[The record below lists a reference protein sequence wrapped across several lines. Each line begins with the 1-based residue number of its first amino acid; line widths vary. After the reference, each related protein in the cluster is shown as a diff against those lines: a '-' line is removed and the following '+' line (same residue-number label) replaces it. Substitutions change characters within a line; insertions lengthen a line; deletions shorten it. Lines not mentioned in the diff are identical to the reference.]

1 MTNNTDTDKSWDATL
16 TARYGDKLLKKPD
29 ATAST
34 ADPGGE
40 TEAQIA
46 ERVRTE
52 EAQRVRDVTA
62 ICDLAGKPDRA
73 TAFVGNGTTVSAAL
87 AVLTREA
94 NAEQRSQ
101 RAR

>member
-1 MTNNTDTDKSWDATL
+1 MTTNIDKSWDATL
-16 TARYGDKLLKKPD
+16 TARYGDKLKKPE
-29 ATAST
+29 ATAT
-34 ADPGGE
+34 APGGE

-46 ERVRTE
+46 ERVRAE